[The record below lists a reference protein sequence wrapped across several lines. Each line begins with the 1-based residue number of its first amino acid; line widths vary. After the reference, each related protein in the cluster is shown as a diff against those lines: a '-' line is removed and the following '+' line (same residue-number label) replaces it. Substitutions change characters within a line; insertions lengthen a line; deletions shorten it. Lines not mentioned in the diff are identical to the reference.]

1 MFTKE
6 SLYINAVKYDT
17 QLKLD
22 YKKLSN
28 EIIIDTDN
36 SVFLVDDDLL
46 PLDIALKLNSSQS
59 EIDNTYI
66 STLLINDTTK
76 LVPKALSSKLKDCE
90 IAKFNNEYDIAVLK
104 TTLFETKNYFVKT
117 GIDYIY
123 SAFHLINLHI
133 DKNISRSEFIVLLF
147 NSKAFIVILDAAGII
162 VHNTILDLACFD
174 SIKKTHFYED
184 DIDGQKLFDEIYY
197 LELNEI
203 IHNTLNAFYEK
214 KNNVFVE
221 KVTILYV
228 LKQLSQE
235 QIEQLSEDLLLK
247 VDYHPIN
254 IDEEIFELSKDKHL
268 KKSFTTPRK
277 KKKKRNY
284 TNLYIFLF
292 VLVVALLSYQIYLKV
307 DFKVLYENYFKK
319 EVQIEKAQDV
329 KKIENVLELP
339 NHINLNDKIEQR
351 VRSIFETISD
361 EIVIKELKI
370 DKNILELKGN
380 FLREN
385 SFANSLKPNLN
396 KLYKEISYSSAS
408 SDKLINIEGTVLSTE
423 EIDLN
428 KTYKSYTK
436 EYLTDEF
443 MALDRVTE
451 QLKILMPV
459 DSIIKLNTTTSSTNI
474 TRFVYSV
481 NMLVQ
486 NPNEFFDM
494 LEVLNNELYSIHI
507 SYPISMLKTDA
518 GIEVEFVLVFNQKN
532 EIKPEVKEEPKEAA
546 K

>member
-22 YKKLSN
+22 YKKLN
-28 EIIIDTDN
+28 NEEIIDVNN
-36 SVFLVDDDLL
+36 SVFLVDNDLL
-46 PLDIALKLNSSQS
+46 PFDIAQKLNSSQQ
-59 EIDNTYI
+59 EIDSTYI
-66 STLLINDTTK
+66 STLLLNDTTK
-76 LVPKALSSKLKDCE
+76 LVPKAISSKLKDCE
-90 IAKFNNEYDIAVLK
+90 IAKFNNEFDIAVLK
-104 TTLFETKNYFVKT
+104 TTLFETKNYFIKT

-133 DKNISRSEFIVLLF
+133 DKNISRSEIIVFLF

-174 SIKKTHFYED
+174 TIKKTHFYED

-203 IHNTLNAFYEK
+203 IHNTLNSFYEK
-214 KNNVFVE
+214 KNNIFVE

-235 QIEQLSEDLLLK
+235 QIEQLGEDLLLK
-247 VDYHPIN
+247 VEYHPIN
-254 IDEEIFELSKDKHL
+254 IDEELFELSRDKHL
-268 KKSFTTPRK
+268 KKSFIKPRK

-292 VLVVALLSYQIYLKV
+292 ILVVAILAYQVYLRV
-307 DFKVLYENYFKK
+307 DFNNFFKSETASSK
-319 EVQIEKAQDV
+319 TIDIQ
-329 KKIENVLELP
+329 KIEEVLELP
-339 NHINLNDKIEQR
+339 DHLTLNDQIEQR
-351 VRSIFETISD
+351 VKSIFDTIPN
-361 EIVIKELKI
+361 EVFLNELKI
-370 DKNILELKGN
+370 EKNILELKGN
-380 FLREN
+380 FLNEAV
-385 SFANSLKPNLN
+385 FATALKPNLS
-396 KLYKEISYSSAS
+396 KLYKDIVYSTSS
-408 SDKLINIEGTVLSTE
+408 SDKKVNIDGVVLARN
-423 EIDLN
+423 EIELN
-428 KTYKSYTK
+428 KTYKTYNK

-451 QLKILMPV
+451 QLKILMPI
-459 DSIIKLNTTTSSTNI
+459 DSIIKFNTTASNSTI

-481 NMLVQ
+481 NILVKD
-486 NPNEFFDM
+486 PIEFFDM
-494 LEVLNNELYSIHI
+494 IGVLNNELYSIHI
-507 SYPISMLKTDA
+507 AYPISMLKTKA
-518 GIEVEFVLVFNQKN
+518 GIEIEFALVFNQHNDSN
-532 EIKPEVKEEPKEAA
+532 EEVKDEEKEEA

>member
-22 YKKLSN
+22 YKKLNN
-28 EIIIDTDN
+28 EEIIDTDN
-36 SVFLVDDDLL
+36 SVFLVDNDLL
-46 PLDIALKLNSSQS
+46 PLDIAQKLNSSQE

-76 LVPKALSSKLKDCE
+76 LVPKAISAKLKDCE
-90 IAKFNNEYDIAVLK
+90 IAKFNNEFDIAVLK

-117 GIDYIY
+117 GIDYVY

-133 DKNISRSEFIVLLF
+133 DKNISRSEFIVFLF

-174 SIKKTHFYED
+174 TIKKTHFYDD

-203 IHNTLNAFYEK
+203 IHNTLNSFYEK

-235 QIEQLSEDLLLK
+235 QIEQLGEDLLLK
-247 VDYHPIN
+247 VEYHPIN
-254 IDEEIFELSKDKHL
+254 IDEEIFELSRDKHL
-268 KKSFTTPRK
+268 KKSFIKPRK

-292 VLVVALLSYQIYLKV
+292 IVLVGFLAYQAYLKV
-307 DFKVLYENYFKK
+307 DFNELFKK
-319 EVQIEKAQDV
+319 ETVSEKTIDIQ
-329 KKIENVLELP
+329 KIEDILELP
-339 NHINLNDKIEQR
+339 DHLALNDQIEQR
-351 VRSIFETISD
+351 IKSIFETIPN
-361 EIVIKELKI
+361 EVYLKELKI
-370 DKNILELKGN
+370 EKNILELKGN
-380 FLREN
+380 FLNEGI
-385 SFANSLKPNLN
+385 FASALKPNLN
-396 KLYKEISYSSAS
+396 KLYKEVVYSTSS
-408 SDKLINIEGTVLSTE
+408 SDKKVNIDGVILARNDIE
-423 EIDLN
+423 LN
-428 KTYKSYTK
+428 KTYKTYDK
-436 EYLTDEF
+436 QYLTDEF

-451 QLKILMPV
+451 QLKILMPI
-459 DSIIKLNTTTSSTNI
+459 DSIIKFNTTASNSTI

-481 NMLVQ
+481 NILVKD
-486 NPNEFFDM
+486 PREFFDM
-494 LEVLNNELYSIHI
+494 IEVLNNELYSIHI
-507 SYPISMLKTDA
+507 AYPISMLKTEA
-518 GIEVEFVLVFNQKN
+518 GIEIEFVLVFNQQNESKE
-532 EIKPEVKEEPKEAA
+532 EIKEEKEETK
-546 K
+546 

>member
-22 YKKLSN
+22 YKKLNN
-28 EIIIDTDN
+28 EEIIDTDN
-36 SVFLVDDDLL
+36 SVFLVDNDLL
-46 PLDIALKLNSSQS
+46 PLDIAQKLNSSQE

-76 LVPKALSSKLKDCE
+76 LVPKAISAKLKDCE
-90 IAKFNNEYDIAVLK
+90 IAKFNNEFDIAVLK

-117 GIDYIY
+117 GIDYVY

-133 DKNISRSEFIVLLF
+133 DKNISRSEFIVFLF

-174 SIKKTHFYED
+174 TIKKTHFYDD

-235 QIEQLSEDLLLK
+235 QIEQLGEDLLLK
-247 VDYHPIN
+247 VEYHPIN
-254 IDEEIFELSKDKHL
+254 IDEEIFELSRDKHL
-268 KKSFTTPRK
+268 KKSFIKPRK

-292 VLVVALLSYQIYLKV
+292 IVLVGFLAYQAYLKV
-307 DFKVLYENYFKK
+307 DFNELFKK
-319 EVQIEKAQDV
+319 ETVSEKTIDIQ
-329 KKIENVLELP
+329 KIEDILELP
-339 NHINLNDKIEQR
+339 DHLALNDQIEQR
-351 VRSIFETISD
+351 VRSIFETISN
-361 EIVIKELKI
+361 EVYLKELKI
-370 DKNILELKGN
+370 EKNILELKGN
-380 FLREN
+380 FLNE
-385 SFANSLKPNLN
+385 SVFATALKPNLS
-396 KLYKEISYSSAS
+396 KLYKDIVYSTSS
-408 SDKLINIEGTVLSTE
+408 SDKKVNIDGVVLARN
-423 EIDLN
+423 EIELN
-428 KTYKSYTK
+428 KTYKTYNK

-451 QLKILMPV
+451 QLKILMPI
-459 DSIIKLNTTTSSTNI
+459 DSIIKFNTTASNSTI

-481 NMLVQ
+481 NILVKD
-486 NPNEFFDM
+486 PREFFDM
-494 LEVLNNELYSIHI
+494 IEVLNNELYSIHI
-507 SYPISMLKTDA
+507 AYPISMLKTEA
-518 GIEVEFVLVFNQKN
+518 GIEIEFVLVFNQQNESKE
-532 EIKPEVKEEPKEAA
+532 EIKEEKEETK
-546 K
+546 

>member
-22 YKKLSN
+22 YKKLN
-28 EIIIDTDN
+28 NEEIIDVNN
-36 SVFLVDDDLL
+36 SVFLVDNDLL
-46 PLDIALKLNSSQS
+46 PFDIAQKLNSSQQ
-59 EIDNTYI
+59 EIDSTYI
-66 STLLINDTTK
+66 STLLLNDTTK
-76 LVPKALSSKLKDCE
+76 LVPKAISSKLKDCE
-90 IAKFNNEYDIAVLK
+90 IAKFNNEFDIAVLK

-133 DKNISRSEFIVLLF
+133 DKNISRSEIIVFLF

-174 SIKKTHFYED
+174 TIKKTHFYED

-203 IHNTLNAFYEK
+203 IHNTLNTFYEK
-214 KNNVFVE
+214 KNNIFVE

-235 QIEQLSEDLLLK
+235 QIEQLGEDLLLK
-247 VDYHPIN
+247 VEYHPIN
-254 IDEEIFELSKDKHL
+254 IDEEIFELSRDKHL
-268 KKSFTTPRK
+268 KKSFIKPRK

-292 VLVVALLSYQIYLKV
+292 ILVVAILAYQVYLRV
-307 DFKVLYENYFKK
+307 DFNNFFKNEIGSSK
-319 EVQIEKAQDV
+319 TVDIQ
-329 KKIENVLELP
+329 KIEEVLELP
-339 NHINLNDKIEQR
+339 DHLTLNDQIEQR
-351 VRSIFETISD
+351 VKSIFDTIPN
-361 EIVIKELKI
+361 EVFLNELKI
-370 DKNILELKGN
+370 EKNILELKGN
-380 FLREN
+380 FLNEAV
-385 SFANSLKPNLN
+385 FATALKPNLS
-396 KLYKEISYSSAS
+396 KLYKDVVYSTSS
-408 SDKLINIEGTVLSTE
+408 SDKKVNIDGVVLARN
-423 EIDLN
+423 EIELN
-428 KTYKSYTK
+428 KTYKTYNK

-451 QLKILMPV
+451 QLKILMPI
-459 DSIIKLNTTTSSTNI
+459 DSIIKFNTTASNSTI

-481 NMLVQ
+481 NILVKD
-486 NPNEFFDM
+486 PREFFDVIG
-494 LEVLNNELYSIHI
+494 VLNNELYSIHI
-507 SYPISMLKTDA
+507 AYPISMLKTET
-518 GIEVEFVLVFNQKN
+518 GIEIEFVLVFNQHNDSN
-532 EIKPEVKEEPKEAA
+532 EEVKDEEKEET

>member
-22 YKKLSN
+22 YKKLN
-28 EIIIDTDN
+28 NEEIIDVNN
-36 SVFLVDDDLL
+36 SVFLVDNDLL
-46 PLDIALKLNSSQS
+46 PFDIAQKLNSSQQ
-59 EIDNTYI
+59 EIDSTYI
-66 STLLINDTTK
+66 STLLLNDTTK
-76 LVPKALSSKLKDCE
+76 LVPKAISSKLKDCE
-90 IAKFNNEYDIAVLK
+90 IAKFNNEFDIAVLK

-133 DKNISRSEFIVLLF
+133 DKNISRSEIIVFLF

-174 SIKKTHFYED
+174 TIKKTHFYED

-203 IHNTLNAFYEK
+203 IHNTLNTFYEK
-214 KNNVFVE
+214 KNNIFVE

-235 QIEQLSEDLLLK
+235 QIEQLGEDLLLK
-247 VDYHPIN
+247 VEYHPIN
-254 IDEEIFELSKDKHL
+254 IDEELFELSRDKHL
-268 KKSFTTPRK
+268 KKSFIKPRK

-292 VLVVALLSYQIYLKV
+292 ILVVAILAYQVYLRV
-307 DFKVLYENYFKK
+307 DFNNFFKSETASSK
-319 EVQIEKAQDV
+319 TIDIQ
-329 KKIENVLELP
+329 KIEEVLELP
-339 NHINLNDKIEQR
+339 DHLTLNDQIEQR
-351 VRSIFETISD
+351 VKSIFDTIPN
-361 EIVIKELKI
+361 EVFLNELKI
-370 DKNILELKGN
+370 EKNILELKGN
-380 FLREN
+380 FLNEVV
-385 SFANSLKPNLN
+385 FATALKPNLS
-396 KLYKEISYSSAS
+396 KLYKDIVYSTSS
-408 SDKLINIEGTVLSTE
+408 SDKKVNIDGVVLARN
-423 EIDLN
+423 EIELN
-428 KTYKSYTK
+428 KTYKTYDK

-451 QLKILMPV
+451 QLKILMPI
-459 DSIIKLNTTTSSTNI
+459 DSIIKFNTTASNSTI

-481 NMLVQ
+481 NILVKD
-486 NPNEFFDM
+486 PIEFFDM
-494 LEVLNNELYSIHI
+494 IGVLNNELYSIHI
-507 SYPISMLKTDA
+507 AYPISMLKTET
-518 GIEVEFVLVFNQKN
+518 GIEIEFVLVFNQHNDSN
-532 EIKPEVKEEPKEAA
+532 EEVKDEEKEET

>member
-6 SLYINAVKYDT
+6 SLYINVVKYDT

-28 EIIIDTDN
+28 EAIIDTDS

-46 PLDIALKLNSSQS
+46 PLDIALKLNSSQA
-59 EIDNTYI
+59 EIDNTFI

-117 GIDYIY
+117 GIDYVY

-147 NSKAFIVILDAAGII
+147 NSKAFIVILNAAGII

-203 IHNTLNAFYEK
+203 IHNTLNTFYEK

-228 LKQLSQE
+228 LKQLTQE
-235 QIEQLSEDLLLK
+235 QVEQLSEDLLLK
-247 VDYHPIN
+247 VEYHPIN
-254 IDEEIFELSKDKHL
+254 IDEEVFELSKDKHL
-268 KKSFTTPRK
+268 KKSFTKPRK
-277 KKKKRNY
+277 KKTKRNY

-292 VLVVALLSYQIYLKV
+292 IFVIALLSYQIYLKV
-307 DFKVLYENYFKK
+307 DFKEVYEKLFKK
-319 EVQIEKAQDV
+319 EVSIEKAQDV
-329 KKIENVLELP
+329 KKIENVFELP

-351 VRSIFETISD
+351 VRSIFDTIPD
-361 EIVIKELKI
+361 EIVIKEFKI
-370 DKNILELKGN
+370 DKNILELKGK

-396 KLYKEISYSSAS
+396 KLYKNINYTAS
-408 SDKLINIEGTVLSTE
+408 TDKLINVDGVVLAKE
-423 EIDLN
+423 DFDLN
-428 KTYKSYTK
+428 KNYKTYNR

-459 DSIIKLNTTTSSTNI
+459 DSIIKLNTTTSSSNI

-486 NPNEFFDM
+486 NPNEFFDVI
-494 LEVLNNELYSIHI
+494 EVLNNELYSIHI

-518 GIEVEFVLVFNQKN
+518 GIEIEFVLVFNQQN
-532 EIKPEVKEEPKEAA
+532 EVKEQVKEEG

>member
-22 YKKLSN
+22 YKKLN
-28 EIIIDTDN
+28 NEEIIDVNN
-36 SVFLVDDDLL
+36 SVFLVDNDLL
-46 PLDIALKLNSSQS
+46 PFDIAQKLNSSQQ
-59 EIDNTYI
+59 EIDSTYI
-66 STLLINDTTK
+66 STLLLNDTTK
-76 LVPKALSSKLKDCE
+76 LVPKAISSKLKDCE
-90 IAKFNNEYDIAVLK
+90 IAKFNNEFDIAVLK

-133 DKNISRSEFIVLLF
+133 DKNISRSEIIVFLF

-174 SIKKTHFYED
+174 TIKKTHFYED

-203 IHNTLNAFYEK
+203 IHNTLNTFYEK
-214 KNNVFVE
+214 KNNIFVE

-235 QIEQLSEDLLLK
+235 QIEQLGEDLLLK
-247 VDYHPIN
+247 VEYHPIN
-254 IDEEIFELSKDKHL
+254 IDEELFELSRDKHL
-268 KKSFTTPRK
+268 KKSFIKPRK

-292 VLVVALLSYQIYLKV
+292 ILVVAILAYQVYLRV
-307 DFKVLYENYFKK
+307 DFNNFFKSETASSK
-319 EVQIEKAQDV
+319 TIDIQ
-329 KKIENVLELP
+329 KIEEVLELP
-339 NHINLNDKIEQR
+339 DHLTLNDQIEQR
-351 VRSIFETISD
+351 VKSIFDTIPN
-361 EIVIKELKI
+361 EVFLNELKI
-370 DKNILELKGN
+370 EKNILELKGN
-380 FLREN
+380 FLNE
-385 SFANSLKPNLN
+385 SVFATALKPNLS
-396 KLYKEISYSSAS
+396 KLYKDVVYSTSS
-408 SDKLINIEGTVLSTE
+408 SDKKVNIDGVVLARN
-423 EIDLN
+423 EIELN
-428 KTYKSYTK
+428 KTYKTYNK

-451 QLKILMPV
+451 QLKILMPI
-459 DSIIKLNTTTSSTNI
+459 DSIIKFNTTASNSTI

-481 NMLVQ
+481 NILVKD
-486 NPNEFFDM
+486 PREFFDVIG
-494 LEVLNNELYSIHI
+494 VLNNELYSIHI
-507 SYPISMLKTDA
+507 AYPISMLKTET
-518 GIEVEFVLVFNQKN
+518 GIEIEFVLVFNQHNDSN
-532 EIKPEVKEEPKEAA
+532 EEVKDEEKEEA

>member
-22 YKKLSN
+22 YKKLN
-28 EIIIDTDN
+28 NEEIIDVNN
-36 SVFLVDDDLL
+36 SVFLVDNDLL
-46 PLDIALKLNSSQS
+46 PFDIAQKLNSSQQ
-59 EIDNTYI
+59 EIDSTYI
-66 STLLINDTTK
+66 STLLLNDTTK
-76 LVPKALSSKLKDCE
+76 LVPKAISSKLKDCE
-90 IAKFNNEYDIAVLK
+90 IAKFNNEFDIAVLK

-133 DKNISRSEFIVLLF
+133 DKNISRSEIIVFLF

-174 SIKKTHFYED
+174 TIKKTHFYED

-197 LELNEI
+197 LELNGI
-203 IHNTLNAFYEK
+203 IHNTLNTFYEK
-214 KNNVFVE
+214 KNNIFVE

-235 QIEQLSEDLLLK
+235 QIEQLGEDLLLK
-247 VDYHPIN
+247 VEYHPIN
-254 IDEEIFELSKDKHL
+254 IDEELFELSRDKHL
-268 KKSFTTPRK
+268 KKSFIKPRK

-292 VLVVALLSYQIYLKV
+292 ILVVAILAYQVYLRV
-307 DFKVLYENYFKK
+307 DFNNFFKSETASSK
-319 EVQIEKAQDV
+319 TIDIQ
-329 KKIENVLELP
+329 KIEEVLELP
-339 NHINLNDKIEQR
+339 DHLTLNDQIEQR
-351 VRSIFETISD
+351 VKSIFDTIPN
-361 EIVIKELKI
+361 EVFLNELKI
-370 DKNILELKGN
+370 EKNILELKGN
-380 FLREN
+380 FLNE
-385 SFANSLKPNLN
+385 SVFATALKPNLS
-396 KLYKEISYSSAS
+396 KLYKDVVYSTSS
-408 SDKLINIEGTVLSTE
+408 SDKKVNIDGVVLARN
-423 EIDLN
+423 EIELN
-428 KTYKSYTK
+428 KTYKTYNK

-451 QLKILMPV
+451 QLKILMPI
-459 DSIIKLNTTTSSTNI
+459 DSIIKFNTTASNSTI

-481 NMLVQ
+481 NILVKD
-486 NPNEFFDM
+486 PIEFFDM
-494 LEVLNNELYSIHI
+494 IGVLNNELYSIHI
-507 SYPISMLKTDA
+507 AYPISMLKTKA
-518 GIEVEFVLVFNQKN
+518 GIEIEFALVFNQHNDSN
-532 EIKPEVKEEPKEAA
+532 EEVKDEEKEEA

>member
-22 YKKLSN
+22 YKKLN
-28 EIIIDTDN
+28 NEEIIDVNN
-36 SVFLVDDDLL
+36 SVFLVDNDLL
-46 PLDIALKLNSSQS
+46 PFDIAQKLNFSQH
-59 EIDNTYI
+59 EIDSTYI
-66 STLLINDTTK
+66 STLLLNDTTK
-76 LVPKALSSKLKDCE
+76 LVPKAISSKLKDCE
-90 IAKFNNEYDIAVLK
+90 IAKFNNEFDIAVLK

-133 DKNISRSEFIVLLF
+133 EKNISRSEIIVFLF
-147 NSKAFIVILDAAGII
+147 NSKAFIVILDAAGVI

-174 SIKKTHFYED
+174 TIKKTHFYED

-203 IHNTLNAFYEK
+203 IHNTLNTFYEK

-221 KVTILYV
+221 KVTLLYV
-228 LKQLSQE
+228 SKQLSQE
-235 QIEQLSEDLLLK
+235 QIEQLGEDLLLK

-254 IDEEIFELSKDKHL
+254 IDEELFELSRDKHL
-268 KKSFTTPRK
+268 KKSFIKPRK

-292 VLVVALLSYQIYLKV
+292 ILVVAFLAYQVYLKV
-307 DFKVLYENYFKK
+307 DFNNLFKSETTSSK
-319 EVQIEKAQDV
+319 TLDIQ
-329 KKIENVLELP
+329 KIEEILELP
-339 NHINLNDKIEQR
+339 DHLALNDQIEQR
-351 VRSIFETISD
+351 VKSIFDSIPNE
-361 EIVIKELKI
+361 VYLNELKI
-370 DKNILELKGN
+370 EKNILELKGN
-380 FLREN
+380 FLNEVI
-385 SFANSLKPNLN
+385 FATALKPNLN
-396 KLYKEISYSSAS
+396 KLYKDVVYSTTS
-408 SDKLINIEGTVLSTE
+408 SDKKVNIDGVVLARN
-423 EIDLN
+423 EIELN
-428 KTYKSYTK
+428 KTYKTYDK

-451 QLKILMPV
+451 QLKILMPI
-459 DSIIKLNTTTSSTNI
+459 DSIIKFNTTASNSTI

-481 NMLVQ
+481 NILVKD
-486 NPNEFFDM
+486 PREFFDM
-494 LEVLNNELYSIHI
+494 IDVLNNELYSIHI
-507 SYPISMLKTDA
+507 AYPISMLKTEA
-518 GIEVEFVLVFNQKN
+518 GIEIEFVLVFNQYNDSK
-532 EIKPEVKEEPKEAA
+532 EEVKDEEKEET

>member
-22 YKKLSN
+22 YKKLNN
-28 EIIIDTDN
+28 EEIIDTNN
-36 SVFLVDDDLL
+36 SVFLVDNDLL
-46 PLDIALKLNSSQS
+46 PFDIAQKLNSSQQ
-59 EIDNTYI
+59 EIDSTYI

-76 LVPKALSSKLKDCE
+76 LVPKAISAKLKDCE
-90 IAKFNNEYDIAVLK
+90 IAKFNNEFDIAVLK

-133 DKNISRSEFIVLLF
+133 EKNISRSEIIVFLF
-147 NSKAFIVILDAAGII
+147 NSKAFIVILDAAGVI

-174 SIKKTHFYED
+174 TIKKTHFYED

-203 IHNTLNAFYEK
+203 IHNTLNTFYEK

-221 KVTILYV
+221 KVTLLYV
-228 LKQLSQE
+228 SKQLSQE
-235 QIEQLSEDLLLK
+235 QIEQLGEDLLLK

-254 IDEEIFELSKDKHL
+254 IDEELFELSRDKHL
-268 KKSFTTPRK
+268 KKSFIKPRK

-292 VLVVALLSYQIYLKV
+292 ILAVGFLAYQVYLKV
-307 DFKVLYENYFKK
+307 DFNNLFKNETVSGK
-319 EVQIEKAQDV
+319 TVDIQ
-329 KKIENVLELP
+329 KIEDILELP
-339 NHINLNDKIEQR
+339 DHLALNDQIEQR
-351 VRSIFETISD
+351 VKSIFNTIPN
-361 EIVIKELKI
+361 EVYLNELKI
-370 DKNILELKGN
+370 EKNILELKGN
-380 FLREN
+380 FLNEVV
-385 SFANSLKPNLN
+385 FATALKPNLN
-396 KLYKEISYSSAS
+396 KLYKDVVYSTTS
-408 SDKLINIEGTVLSTE
+408 SDKKVNIDGVVLARN
-423 EIDLN
+423 EIELN
-428 KTYKSYTK
+428 KTYKTYDK

-451 QLKILMPV
+451 QLKILMPI
-459 DSIIKLNTTTSSTNI
+459 DSIIKFNTTASNSTI

-481 NMLVQ
+481 NILVKD
-486 NPNEFFDM
+486 PREFFDM
-494 LEVLNNELYSIHI
+494 IDVLNNELYSIHI
-507 SYPISMLKTDA
+507 AYPISMLKTQS
-518 GIEVEFVLVFNQKN
+518 GIEIEFVLVFNQHNDSK
-532 EIKPEVKEEPKEAA
+532 EEVKDEEKEET

>member
-28 EIIIDTDN
+28 EAIIDTDS
-36 SVFLVDDDLL
+36 SVFLVDNDLL
-46 PLDIALKLNSSQS
+46 PLDIALKLNSSQAQ
-59 EIDNTYI
+59 IDNTYI

-76 LVPKALSSKLKDCE
+76 LIPKALSSKIKDCE

-117 GIDYIY
+117 GIDYVY

-133 DKNISRSEFIVLLF
+133 DKNVLRSEIVVLLF

-174 SIKKTHFYED
+174 SIKRTHFYED

-203 IHNTLNAFYEK
+203 IHNTLNNFYEK
-214 KNNVFVE
+214 KSNTFVE

-228 LKQLSQE
+228 TKQLSQE

-268 KKSFTTPRK
+268 KKSFTKPRK
-277 KKKKRNY
+277 KKTKRNY
-284 TNLYIFLF
+284 TNLYISLF
-292 VLVVALLSYQIYLKV
+292 ILLVALLAYQVYLKV
-307 DFKVLYENYFKK
+307 DFKSLYENYFKK
-319 EVQIEKAQDV
+319 EVTIEKAQDV

-339 NHINLNDKIEQR
+339 NHVNLNDRIEQR
-351 VRSIFETISD
+351 IKGVFETIPD
-361 EIVIKELKI
+361 DIVLNELKI

-396 KLYKEISYSSAS
+396 KLYKNIVYNTSST
-408 SDKLINIEGTVLSTE
+408 DKKFKIDGVVLAKE
-423 EIDLN
+423 DIDLN
-428 KTYKSYTK
+428 KKYKSYDK

-459 DSIIKLNTTTSSTNI
+459 DSIIKFNATTSSSNI
-474 TRFVYSV
+474 TRFMYSV
-481 NMLVQ
+481 NILVQ
-486 NPNEFFDM
+486 DPSEFFDM
-494 LEVLNNELYSIHI
+494 IEVLNNELYSIHI
-507 SYPISMLKTDA
+507 SYPISMLKTEA
-518 GIEVEFVLVFNQKN
+518 GVEIEFVLVFNQKN
-532 EIKPEVKEEPKEAA
+532 EIKEEVKEEPKEAT

>member
-22 YKKLSN
+22 YKKLNN
-28 EIIIDTDN
+28 EEIIDTDN
-36 SVFLVDDDLL
+36 SVFLVDNDLL
-46 PLDIALKLNSSQS
+46 PLDIAQKLNSSQE

-76 LVPKALSSKLKDCE
+76 LVPKAISAKLKDCE
-90 IAKFNNEYDIAVLK
+90 IAKFNNEFDIAVLK

-117 GIDYIY
+117 GIDYVY

-133 DKNISRSEFIVLLF
+133 DKNISRSEFIVFLF

-174 SIKKTHFYED
+174 TIKKTHFYDD

-235 QIEQLSEDLLLK
+235 QIEQLGEDLLLK
-247 VDYHPIN
+247 VEYHPIN
-254 IDEEIFELSKDKHL
+254 IDEEIFELSRDKHL
-268 KKSFTTPRK
+268 KKSFIKPRK

-292 VLVVALLSYQIYLKV
+292 IVLVGFLAYQAYLKV
-307 DFKVLYENYFKK
+307 DFNELFKK
-319 EVQIEKAQDV
+319 ETVSEKTIDIQ
-329 KKIENVLELP
+329 KIEDILELP
-339 NHINLNDKIEQR
+339 DHLALNDQIEQR
-351 VRSIFETISD
+351 IKSIFETIPN
-361 EIVIKELKI
+361 EVYLKELKI
-370 DKNILELKGN
+370 EKNILELKGN
-380 FLREN
+380 FLNEGIFV
-385 SFANSLKPNLN
+385 SALKPNLN
-396 KLYKEISYSSAS
+396 KLYKEVVYSTSS
-408 SDKLINIEGTVLSTE
+408 SDKKVNIDGVILARNDIE
-423 EIDLN
+423 LN
-428 KTYKSYTK
+428 KTYKTYDK
-436 EYLTDEF
+436 QYLTDEF

-451 QLKILMPV
+451 QLKILMPI
-459 DSIIKLNTTTSSTNI
+459 DSIIKFNTTASNSTI

-481 NMLVQ
+481 NILVKD
-486 NPNEFFDM
+486 PREFFDM
-494 LEVLNNELYSIHI
+494 IEVLNNELYSIHI
-507 SYPISMLKTDA
+507 AYPISMLKTEA
-518 GIEVEFVLVFNQKN
+518 GIEIEFVLVFNQQNESKE
-532 EIKPEVKEEPKEAA
+532 EIKEEKEETK
-546 K
+546 

>member
-28 EIIIDTDN
+28 EEIIDTDN
-36 SVFLVDDDLL
+36 SVFLVDTDLL
-46 PLDIALKLNSSQS
+46 PLDIAQKLNASQE

-76 LVPKALSSKLKDCE
+76 LVPKSISAKLKDCE

-133 DKNISRSEFIVLLF
+133 DKNISRSEFIVFLF

-174 SIKKTHFYED
+174 TIKKTHFYDD

-235 QIEQLSEDLLLK
+235 QTEQLAEDLLLK
-247 VDYHPIN
+247 VEYHPIN
-254 IDEEIFELSKDKHL
+254 IDEEIFELSRDKHL
-268 KKSFTTPRK
+268 KKSFIKPRK

-292 VLVVALLSYQIYLKV
+292 IVLVGFLAYQVYLRV
-307 DFKVLYENYFKK
+307 DFNELFKK
-319 EVQIEKAQDV
+319 ETISEKTADIEK
-329 KKIENVLELP
+329 IEDILELP
-339 NHINLNDKIEQR
+339 DHIALNDQIEQR
-351 VRSIFETISD
+351 VRSIFETIPN
-361 EIVIKELKI
+361 EVYLKELKI
-370 DKNILELKGN
+370 EKNILELKGN
-380 FLREN
+380 FLNEAA
-385 SFANSLKPNLN
+385 FATSLKPKLN
-396 KLYKEISYSSAS
+396 KLYKEVVYSTSS
-408 SDKLINIEGTVLSTE
+408 SDKKVNIDGVVLSRNDIE
-423 EIDLN
+423 LN
-428 KTYKSYTK
+428 KTYKKYDK
-436 EYLTDEF
+436 QYLTDEF

-451 QLKILMPV
+451 QLKILMPI
-459 DSIIKLNTTTSSTNI
+459 DSIIKFNTTASNSTI

-481 NMLVQ
+481 NILVKD
-486 NPNEFFDM
+486 PREFFDM
-494 LEVLNNELYSIHI
+494 IDVLNNELYSIHI
-507 SYPISMLKTDA
+507 AYPISMVKTQA
-518 GIEVEFVLVFNQKN
+518 GIEIEFVLVFNQQN
-532 EIKPEVKEEPKEAA
+532 ESKEEVKDESK
-546 K
+546 

>member
-22 YKKLSN
+22 YKKLN
-28 EIIIDTDN
+28 NEEIIDVNN
-36 SVFLVDDDLL
+36 SVFLVDNDLL
-46 PLDIALKLNSSQS
+46 PFDIAQKLNSSQQ
-59 EIDNTYI
+59 EIDSTYI
-66 STLLINDTTK
+66 STLLLNDTTK
-76 LVPKALSSKLKDCE
+76 LVPKAISSKLKDCE
-90 IAKFNNEYDIAVLK
+90 IAKFNNEFDIAVLK

-133 DKNISRSEFIVLLF
+133 DKNISRSEIIVFLF

-174 SIKKTHFYED
+174 TIKKTHFYED

-197 LELNEI
+197 LELNGI
-203 IHNTLNAFYEK
+203 IHNTLNTFYEK
-214 KNNVFVE
+214 KNNIFVE

-235 QIEQLSEDLLLK
+235 QIEQLGEDLLLK
-247 VDYHPIN
+247 VEYHPIN
-254 IDEEIFELSKDKHL
+254 IDEELFELSRDKHL
-268 KKSFTTPRK
+268 KKSFIKPRK

-292 VLVVALLSYQIYLKV
+292 ILVVAILAYQVYLRV
-307 DFKVLYENYFKK
+307 DFNNFFKSETASSK
-319 EVQIEKAQDV
+319 TVDIQ
-329 KKIENVLELP
+329 KIEEVLELP
-339 NHINLNDKIEQR
+339 DHLTLNDQIEQR
-351 VRSIFETISD
+351 VKSIFDTIPN
-361 EIVIKELKI
+361 EVFLNELKI
-370 DKNILELKGN
+370 EKNILELKGN
-380 FLREN
+380 FLNEAV
-385 SFANSLKPNLN
+385 FATALKPNLS
-396 KLYKEISYSSAS
+396 KLYKDIVYSTSS
-408 SDKLINIEGTVLSTE
+408 SDKKVNIDGVVLARN
-423 EIDLN
+423 EIELN
-428 KTYKSYTK
+428 KTYKTYNK

-451 QLKILMPV
+451 QLKILMPI
-459 DSIIKLNTTTSSTNI
+459 DSIIKFNTTASNSTI

-481 NMLVQ
+481 NILVKD
-486 NPNEFFDM
+486 PIEFFDM
-494 LEVLNNELYSIHI
+494 IGVLNNELYSIHI
-507 SYPISMLKTDA
+507 AYPISMLKTKA
-518 GIEVEFVLVFNQKN
+518 GIEIEFALVFNQHNDSN
-532 EIKPEVKEEPKEAA
+532 EEVKDEEKEEA

>member
-6 SLYINAVKYDT
+6 SLYINVVKYDT

-28 EIIIDTDN
+28 EAIIDTDS

-46 PLDIALKLNSSQS
+46 PLDIALKLNSSQA
-59 EIDNTYI
+59 EIDNTFI

-117 GIDYIY
+117 GIDYVY

-133 DKNISRSEFIVLLF
+133 DKNVSRSEFIVLLF
-147 NSKAFIVILDAAGII
+147 NSKAFIVILNAAGII

-203 IHNTLNAFYEK
+203 IHNTLNTFYEK

-228 LKQLSQE
+228 LKQLTQE
-235 QIEQLSEDLLLK
+235 QVEQLSEDLLLK
-247 VDYHPIN
+247 VEYHPIN
-254 IDEEIFELSKDKHL
+254 IDEEVFELSKDKHL
-268 KKSFTTPRK
+268 KKSFTKPRK
-277 KKKKRNY
+277 KKTKRNY

-292 VLVVALLSYQIYLKV
+292 IFVIALLSYQIYLKV
-307 DFKVLYENYFKK
+307 DFKEVYEKLFKK
-319 EVQIEKAQDV
+319 EVSIEKAQDV
-329 KKIENVLELP
+329 KKIENVFELP

-351 VRSIFETISD
+351 VRSIFDTIPD
-361 EIVIKELKI
+361 EIVIKEFKI
-370 DKNILELKGN
+370 DKNILELKGK

-396 KLYKEISYSSAS
+396 KLYKNINYTAS
-408 SDKLINIEGTVLSTE
+408 TDKLINVDGVVLAKE
-423 EIDLN
+423 DFDLN
-428 KTYKSYTK
+428 KNYKTYNR

-459 DSIIKLNTTTSSTNI
+459 DSIIKLNTTTSSSNI

-486 NPNEFFDM
+486 NPNEFFDVI
-494 LEVLNNELYSIHI
+494 EVLNNELYSIHI

-518 GIEVEFVLVFNQKN
+518 GIEIEFVLVFNQQN
-532 EIKPEVKEEPKEAA
+532 EVKEQVKEEG

>member
-28 EIIIDTDN
+28 EAIIDTN
-36 SVFLVDDDLL
+36 SSVFLVDNDLL

-76 LVPKALSSKLKDCE
+76 LIPKALSSKLKDCE

-133 DKNISRSEFIVLLF
+133 DKNISRSEIIVLLF

-174 SIKKTHFYED
+174 SVKKTHFYED

-203 IHNTLNAFYEK
+203 IHNTLNNFYEK
-214 KNNVFVE
+214 KSNTFVE

-228 LKQLSQE
+228 TKQLSQE
-235 QIEQLSEDLLLK
+235 QIEQLGEDLLLK

-268 KKSFTTPRK
+268 KKSFTKPRK
-277 KKKKRNY
+277 KKTKRNY
-284 TNLYIFLF
+284 TNLYIALFILAVAFL
-292 VLVVALLSYQIYLKV
+292 AYQVYLKV
-307 DFKVLYENYFKK
+307 DFKGLYEDYFKK
-319 EVQIEKAQDV
+319 EVTIEKAQDV

-339 NHINLNDKIEQR
+339 NHVNLNDRIEQR
-351 VRSIFETISD
+351 IKAIFETIPED
-361 EIVIKELKI
+361 IVLNELKI
-370 DKNILELKGN
+370 DKNILELKAN

-385 SFANSLKPNLN
+385 SFANSLKPNLD
-396 KLYKEISYSSAS
+396 KLYK
-408 SDKLINIEGTVLSTE
+408 NILYNTLSTDKKVKVDGVVLAKE
-423 EIDLN
+423 DIDLN
-428 KTYKSYTK
+428 KTYKSYDK

-459 DSIIKLNTTTSSTNI
+459 DSIIKFNATTSSSNI

-481 NMLVQ
+481 NILVQ
-486 NPNEFFDM
+486 DPSEFFDM
-494 LEVLNNELYSIHI
+494 IEVLNNELYSIHI
-507 SYPISMLKTDA
+507 AYPISMLKTEA
-518 GIEVEFVLVFNQKN
+518 GVEIEFVLVFNQQN
-532 EIKPEVKEEPKEAA
+532 EVKEQVKEET

>member
-22 YKKLSN
+22 YKKLN
-28 EIIIDTDN
+28 NEEIIDVNN
-36 SVFLVDDDLL
+36 SVFLVDNDLL
-46 PLDIALKLNSSQS
+46 PFDIAQKLNSSQH
-59 EIDNTYI
+59 EIDSTYI
-66 STLLINDTTK
+66 STLLLNDTTK
-76 LVPKALSSKLKDCE
+76 LVPKAISSKLKDCE
-90 IAKFNNEYDIAVLK
+90 IAKFNNEFDIAVLK

-133 DKNISRSEFIVLLF
+133 EKNISRSEIIVFLF
-147 NSKAFIVILDAAGII
+147 NSKAFIVILDAAGVI

-174 SIKKTHFYED
+174 TIKKTHFYED

-203 IHNTLNAFYEK
+203 IHNTLNTFYEK

-221 KVTILYV
+221 KVTLLYV
-228 LKQLSQE
+228 SKQLSQE
-235 QIEQLSEDLLLK
+235 QIEQLGEDLLLK

-254 IDEEIFELSKDKHL
+254 IDEELFELSRDKHL
-268 KKSFTTPRK
+268 KKSFIKPRK

-292 VLVVALLSYQIYLKV
+292 ILVVAFLAYQVYLKV
-307 DFKVLYENYFKK
+307 DFNNLFKSETTSSK
-319 EVQIEKAQDV
+319 TLDIQ
-329 KKIENVLELP
+329 KIEDILELP
-339 NHINLNDKIEQR
+339 DHLALNDQIEQR
-351 VRSIFETISD
+351 VKSIFDSIPNE
-361 EIVIKELKI
+361 VYLNELKI
-370 DKNILELKGN
+370 EKNILELKGN
-380 FLREN
+380 FLNEVI
-385 SFANSLKPNLN
+385 FATALKPNLN
-396 KLYKEISYSSAS
+396 KLYKDVIYSTTS
-408 SDKLINIEGTVLSTE
+408 SDKKVNIDGVVLARN
-423 EIDLN
+423 EIELN
-428 KTYKSYTK
+428 KTYKTYDK

-451 QLKILMPV
+451 QLKILMPI
-459 DSIIKLNTTTSSTNI
+459 DSIIKFNTTASNSTI

-481 NMLVQ
+481 NILVKD
-486 NPNEFFDM
+486 PKEFFDM
-494 LEVLNNELYSIHI
+494 IDVLNNELYSIHI
-507 SYPISMLKTDA
+507 AYPISMLKTEA
-518 GIEVEFVLVFNQKN
+518 GIEIEFVLVFNQYNDSK
-532 EIKPEVKEEPKEAA
+532 EEVKDEEKEET

>member
-28 EIIIDTDN
+28 EAIIDTDS
-36 SVFLVDDDLL
+36 SVFLVDNDLL
-46 PLDIALKLNSSQS
+46 PLDIALKLNSSQAQ
-59 EIDNTYI
+59 IDNTYI

-76 LVPKALSSKLKDCE
+76 LIPKALSSKIKDCE

-133 DKNISRSEFIVLLF
+133 DKNVLRSEIVVLLF

-174 SIKKTHFYED
+174 SVKKTHFYED

-203 IHNTLNAFYEK
+203 IHNTLNNFYEK
-214 KNNVFVE
+214 KSNTFVE

-228 LKQLSQE
+228 TKQLSQE

-268 KKSFTTPRK
+268 KKSFTKPRK
-277 KKKKRNY
+277 KKTKRNY
-284 TNLYIFLF
+284 TNLYISLFILLVAFL
-292 VLVVALLSYQIYLKV
+292 AYQVYLKV
-307 DFKVLYENYFKK
+307 DFNALYENYFKK
-319 EVQIEKAQDV
+319 EVTIEKAQDV

-339 NHINLNDKIEQR
+339 NHVNFNDKIEQR
-351 VRSIFETISD
+351 IKAVFETIPED
-361 EIVIKELKI
+361 IVLNELKI

-380 FLREN
+380 FLKEN

-396 KLYKEISYSSAS
+396 KLYKNIVYNTSST
-408 SDKLINIEGTVLSTE
+408 DKKFKIDGVVLAKE
-423 EIDLN
+423 DIDLN
-428 KTYKSYTK
+428 KQYKSYDK

-459 DSIIKLNTTTSSTNI
+459 DSIIKFNVTTSSSNI

-481 NMLVQ
+481 NILVQ
-486 NPNEFFDM
+486 DPREFFDM
-494 LEVLNNELYSIHI
+494 IEVLNNELYSIHI
-507 SYPISMLKTDA
+507 SYPISMLKTEA
-518 GIEVEFVLVFNQKN
+518 GVEIEFVLVFNQQN
-532 EIKPEVKEEPKEAA
+532 EVKEQAKEET

>member
-22 YKKLSN
+22 YKKLN
-28 EIIIDTDN
+28 NEEIIDVNN
-36 SVFLVDDDLL
+36 SVFLVDNDLL
-46 PLDIALKLNSSQS
+46 PFDIAQKLNSSQQ
-59 EIDNTYI
+59 EIDSTYI
-66 STLLINDTTK
+66 STLLLNDTTK
-76 LVPKALSSKLKDCE
+76 LVPKAISSKLKDCE
-90 IAKFNNEYDIAVLK
+90 IAKFNNEFDIAVLK

-133 DKNISRSEFIVLLF
+133 DKNISRSEIIVFLF

-174 SIKKTHFYED
+174 TIKKTHFYED

-203 IHNTLNAFYEK
+203 IHNTLNTFYEK
-214 KNNVFVE
+214 KNNIFVE

-235 QIEQLSEDLLLK
+235 QIEQLGEDLLLK
-247 VDYHPIN
+247 VEYHPIN
-254 IDEEIFELSKDKHL
+254 IDEELFELSRDKHL
-268 KKSFTTPRK
+268 KKSFIKPRK

-292 VLVVALLSYQIYLKV
+292 ILVVAILAYQVYLRV
-307 DFKVLYENYFKK
+307 DFNNFFKSETASSK
-319 EVQIEKAQDV
+319 TIDIQ
-329 KKIENVLELP
+329 KIEEVLELP
-339 NHINLNDKIEQR
+339 DHLTLNDQIEQR
-351 VRSIFETISD
+351 VKSIFDTIPN
-361 EIVIKELKI
+361 EVFLNELKI
-370 DKNILELKGN
+370 EKNILELKGN
-380 FLREN
+380 FLNE
-385 SFANSLKPNLN
+385 SVFATALKPNLS
-396 KLYKEISYSSAS
+396 KLYKDIVYSTSS
-408 SDKLINIEGTVLSTE
+408 SDKKVNIDGVVLARN
-423 EIDLN
+423 EIELN
-428 KTYKSYTK
+428 KTYKTYNK

-451 QLKILMPV
+451 QLKILMPI
-459 DSIIKLNTTTSSTNI
+459 DSIIKFNTTASNSTI

-481 NMLVQ
+481 NILVKD
-486 NPNEFFDM
+486 PREFFDM
-494 LEVLNNELYSIHI
+494 IDVLNNELYSIHI
-507 SYPISMLKTDA
+507 AYPISMLKTQS
-518 GIEVEFVLVFNQKN
+518 GIEIEFVLVFNQHNDSK
-532 EIKPEVKEEPKEAA
+532 EEVKDEEKEET

>member
-28 EIIIDTDN
+28 EEIIDTDN
-36 SVFLVDDDLL
+36 SVFLVDTDLL
-46 PLDIALKLNSSQS
+46 PLDIAQKLNASQE

-76 LVPKALSSKLKDCE
+76 LVPKSISAKLKDCE

-133 DKNISRSEFIVLLF
+133 DKNISRSEFIVFLF

-174 SIKKTHFYED
+174 TIKKTHFYDD

-235 QIEQLSEDLLLK
+235 QIEQLAEDLLLK
-247 VDYHPIN
+247 VEYHPIN
-254 IDEEIFELSKDKHL
+254 IDEEIFELSRDKHL
-268 KKSFTTPRK
+268 KKSFIKPRK

-292 VLVVALLSYQIYLKV
+292 IVLVGFLAYQVYLRV
-307 DFKVLYENYFKK
+307 DFNELFKK
-319 EVQIEKAQDV
+319 ETVSEKTADIE
-329 KKIENVLELP
+329 KIENILELP
-339 NHINLNDKIEQR
+339 DHIALNDQIEQR
-351 VRSIFETISD
+351 VRSIFETIPN
-361 EIVIKELKI
+361 EVYLKELKI
-370 DKNILELKGN
+370 EKNILELKGN
-380 FLREN
+380 FLNEAA
-385 SFANSLKPNLN
+385 FATSLKPKLN
-396 KLYKEISYSSAS
+396 RLYKEVVYSTSS
-408 SDKLINIEGTVLSTE
+408 SDKKVNIDGVVLSRNDIE
-423 EIDLN
+423 LN
-428 KTYKSYTK
+428 KTYKKYDK
-436 EYLTDEF
+436 QYLTDEF

-451 QLKILMPV
+451 QLKILMPI
-459 DSIIKLNTTTSSTNI
+459 DSIIKFNTTANNSTI

-481 NMLVQ
+481 NILVKD
-486 NPNEFFDM
+486 PREFFDM
-494 LEVLNNELYSIHI
+494 IDVLNNELYSIHI
-507 SYPISMLKTDA
+507 AYPISMVKTQA
-518 GIEVEFVLVFNQKN
+518 GIEIEFVLVFNQQN
-532 EIKPEVKEEPKEAA
+532 ESKEEVKEESK
-546 K
+546 